1 MKKLI
6 TSLKPAGEILFII
19 LILPYFA
26 YCIHKT
32 SYLPS
37 QNFQFV
43 VLQYIRATAEELMRI
58 EKGFPRKVLTLLVTT
73 TLLFLRNYIAEMH
86 ILLRIRDKKRK

>member
-43 VLQYIRATAEELMRI
+43 RATAEELMRI

-73 TLLFLRNYIAEMH
+73 TLLFLRNYIAEIH
-86 ILLRIRDKKRK
+86 ILLRSRDKKRK